1 MTSLHELLHLAA
13 TPTDVRT
20 ECRICSRDSDP
31 AICGDDGWVCVPCA
45 ISDPARAVVT
55 CPGIV
60 QDATDVWLGE
70 RLLASVWMFE
80 PDMLASA
87 VAAVLQLLVGDDR

>member
-20 ECRICSRDSDP
+20 QCVACDRDSDP
-31 AICGDDGWVCVPCA
+31 AIPGDDGWVCVPCA

-55 CPGIV
+55 SP
-60 QDATDVWLGE
+60 DAKGGLSVWLGDRE
-70 RLLASVWMFE
+70 LASVRLLD
-80 PDMLASA
+80 PDMLPAA
-87 VAAVLQLLVGDDR
+87 VAAVVQLLLGDGYR

>member
-20 ECRICSRDSDP
+20 ECGICSRDSDP

-45 ISDPARAVVT
+45 ISDPTRAVVT
-55 CPGIV
+55 SP
-60 QDATDVWLGE
+60 DAKGGLSVWLGDRE
-70 RLLASVWMFE
+70 LASVRLLD
-80 PDMLASA
+80 PDMLPAA
-87 VAAVLQLLVGDDR
+87 VAAVVQLLLGDEDR